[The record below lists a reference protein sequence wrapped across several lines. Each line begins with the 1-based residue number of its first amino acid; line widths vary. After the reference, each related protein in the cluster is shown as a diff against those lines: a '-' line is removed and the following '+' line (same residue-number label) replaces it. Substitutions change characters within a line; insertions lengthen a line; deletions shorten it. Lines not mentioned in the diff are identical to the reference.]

1 MGGRKNGR
9 SHHTEESFSPHLF
22 EQSQASSLMQYFLP
36 VLRGRALG
44 SHKSSLAAETLK
56 FKPSTAS
63 DETRPN
69 ASESTEGERQAH
81 ALGNK
86 CRNVFAY
93 KQPLDLVSAQQK
105 NRLGDLQMWYK
116 PGNCF

>member
-44 SHKSSLAAETLK
+44 SHKSSLAAETVK

-69 ASESTEGERQAH
+69 ASESTEEE
-81 ALGNK
+81 
-86 CRNVFAY
+86 RNVFAY